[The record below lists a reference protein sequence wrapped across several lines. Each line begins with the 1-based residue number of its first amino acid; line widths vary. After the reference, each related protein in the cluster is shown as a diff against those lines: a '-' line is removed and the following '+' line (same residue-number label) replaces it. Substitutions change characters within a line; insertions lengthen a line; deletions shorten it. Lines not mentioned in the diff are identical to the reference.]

1 MRVLG
6 LDPAAAG
13 MTGYGVVETDGRH
26 CRLVQF
32 GAARAP
38 RVANRDTST
47 QLRAIHSLVTR
58 LVKRYAPDVVALE
71 SVFAAL
77 NLRTALRLA
86 EVRGVVLLAAAQCGV
101 PVHSYSPREV
111 KYSVTGYGHASKQQ
125 VQQMVRAQLGLPQP
139 PQPADAADAL
149 AVALCH
155 IYLGQARQR
164 LCSATRLTT
173 EPSATGFGSRRRTAS
188 AR

>member
-13 MTGYGVVETDGRH
+13 TTGYGVIETDGRH
-26 CRLVQF
+26 CRIVQF
-32 GAARAP
+32 GAERAP
-38 RVANRDTST
+38 RAANGDTST

-58 LVKRYAPDVVALE
+58 LVKRYAPDAVALE

-86 EVRGVVLLAAAQCGV
+86 EVRGVVLLAAAQSGV

-125 VQQMVRAQLGLPQP
+125 VQQMVRAQLGLEQL

-164 LCSATRLTT
+164 LRNATRAT
-173 EPSATGFGSRRRTAS
+173 EGQKALGFSSRRRTPS

>member
-13 MTGYGVVETDGRH
+13 TTGYGVVETDGRH

-32 GAARAP
+32 GAERAP
-38 RVANRDTST
+38 RVANGDACT
-47 QLRAIHSLVTR
+47 QLQAIHALVTR

-125 VQQMVRAQLGLPQP
+125 VQQMVRAQLGL
-139 PQPADAADAL
+139 

-155 IYLGQARQR
+155 IYLCQARLR
-164 LCSATRLTT
+164 LRSATRRAT
-173 EPSATGFGSRRRTAS
+173 EPTATGPSSRRRIPS

>member
-13 MTGYGVVETDGRH
+13 TTGYGVVETDGRH

-32 GAARAP
+32 GAERAP
-38 RVANRDTST
+38 RVANGDACT
-47 QLRAIHSLVTR
+47 QLQAIHALVTR

-125 VQQMVRAQLGLPQP
+125 VQQMVRAQLGLAQP

-155 IYLGQARQR
+155 IYLCQARLR
-164 LCSATRLTT
+164 LRSATRRAT
-173 EPSATGFGSRRRTAS
+173 EPTATGPSSRRRIPS